1 MAAPLL
7 GPISCT
13 LTQPLSLS
21 HFCQSSF
28 AVFYRTALG
37 IAHTSPCYST
47 GLLYVGRI
55 AGGYPKPW
63 ASLAAV
69 KAFLKLSSFLT
80 DKLFCMEMWGG
91 GVGGG
96 GLVEMPRE
104 LAAKHHVAVFTH

>member
-1 MAAPLL
+1 M
-7 GPISCT
+7 
-13 LTQPLSLS
+13 
-21 HFCQSSF
+21 
-28 AVFYRTALG
+28 
-37 IAHTSPCYST
+37 
-47 GLLYVGRI
+47 GRI

-69 KAFLKLSSFLT
+69 EAFPKLSSFLT

-96 GLVEMPRE
+96 GGGGLVEMPRE